1 MGLITITNIEDNT
14 PASSNPLNQR
24 FGIIAKEM
32 NGNLDSANYKNKSV
46 TVEKLAD
53 GILSVAYPVGS
64 IYMNANSAIN
74 PATLLGFGT
83 WISFGDGRVLVGK
96 AATGTFAS
104 AGATMGAE
112 THALTDAENGAH
124 NHGLNDPGHAHGVT
138 YSGGVQPMLTAGS
151 GQRLSTSGSG
161 QQLQYGSLG
170 INGAGTNITIAASG
184 SGTPHNNIQ
193 PSIVVHMWMRT
204 V

>member
-46 TVEKLAD
+46 TIEKLAD

-112 THALTDAENGAH
+112 THSLTGAENGAH
-124 NHGLNDPGHAHGVT
+124 NHGVNDPGHSHNVSLTGSNTETVT
-138 YSGGVQPMLTAGS
+138 NGRSIEWTNPVDTINVGTSASTA
-151 GQRLSTSGSG
+151 
-161 QQLQYGSLG
+161 
-170 INGAGTNITIAASG
+170 NITIASSG